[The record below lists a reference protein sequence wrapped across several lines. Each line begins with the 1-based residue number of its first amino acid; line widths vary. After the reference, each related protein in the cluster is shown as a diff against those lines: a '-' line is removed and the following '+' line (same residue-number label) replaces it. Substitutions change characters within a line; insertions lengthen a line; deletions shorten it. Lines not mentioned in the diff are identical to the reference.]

1 MDAHDDLRRIA
12 LQEERLQFDVFD
24 AGAAWEV
31 GLALKAVGDAGKHP
45 IIVDIRLHSMPLLS
59 FALPGSAPDNF
70 DWARRKRNVV
80 FRFQR
85 SSYAIGLKLA
95 LEGKTLADLG
105 ALPERDY
112 ATHGG
117 SVPIIVKGTGCVGA
131 VTVSGLPQRDDH
143 MLVVSVLQDY
153 LHLTGENLA
162 LDPAE

>member
-12 LQEERLQFDVFD
+12 LQEERLKFDAFD
-24 AGAAWEV
+24 AGAAWEL
-31 GLALKAVGDAGKHP
+31 GLALKAAGDARKHP
-45 IIVDIRLHSMPLLS
+45 IIVDIRLHGMPLLS

-80 FRFQR
+80 LRFHR

-95 LEGKTLADLG
+95 VEGKTLADLG

-112 ATHGG
+112 AAHGG

-143 MLVVSVLQDY
+143 RVVVEAMAEVLGRDLADIA
-153 LHLTGENLA
+153 LH
-162 LDPAE
+162 